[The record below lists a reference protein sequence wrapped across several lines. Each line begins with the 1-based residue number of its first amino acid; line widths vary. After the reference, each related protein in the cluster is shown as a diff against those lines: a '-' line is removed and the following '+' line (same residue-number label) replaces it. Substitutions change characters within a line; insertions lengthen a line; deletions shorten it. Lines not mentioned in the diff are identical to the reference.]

1 MELTSSTAGHKR
13 HFAVT
18 GYVVNP
24 ERTKLLMIHHNK
36 LNKWLPPGGHL
47 EPNELPHE
55 GALRETLEETG
66 VHARCVSN
74 DDPELGLANVS
85 DTQVPRPFAVLYEV
99 IPASSKDVE
108 HIHIDM
114 LFMLEADDD
123 VPINAQLE
131 EVAAVQWRTRADIL
145 RANDV
150 FDSVKGFAKL
160 YLVTA

>member
-1 MELTSSTAGHKR
+1 MQLIASTAGHKR

-55 GALRETLEETG
+55 CAIRETIEETG
-66 VHARCVSN
+66 VHAQCVS
-74 DDPELGLANVS
+74 DDSPQLGLANIV
-85 DTQVPRPFAVLYEV
+85 DTQIPRPFAVLYER
-99 IPASSKDVE
+99 IPASKKDVE

-114 LFMLEADDD
+114 LYVLEADDSAATE
-123 VPINAQLE
+123 AQLD
-131 EVAAVQWRTRADIL
+131 EVAAVQWRTRDDIL
-145 RANDV
+145 GADDV

-160 YLVTA
+160 YLV